1 MDDLPRKWAN
11 PCASGGSRKL
21 PALTAI
27 DTAAGEPFH
36 SNSGS
41 ETKHKS
47 VSKERMIRTAFL
59 FLVLVIGTQVHA
71 QLVPPARLDGFVYPP
86 GRRVDPDTILIEAF
100 FNPVCPDSRDAWPPL
115 KQALKHYGSR
125 VALLLHLLP
134 LPYHDNAYIYRY

>member
-1 MDDLPRKWAN
+1 M
-11 PCASGGSRKL
+11 
-21 PALTAI
+21 
-27 DTAAGEPFH
+27 
-36 SNSGS
+36 
-41 ETKHKS
+41 
-47 VSKERMIRTAFL
+47 
-59 FLVLVIGTQVHA
+59 HA

-134 LPYHDNAYIYRY
+134 LPSLLSVFFCHSMSEIGRKLLALVRIISSMTSKFRPFS

>member
-1 MDDLPRKWAN
+1 
-11 PCASGGSRKL
+11 
-21 PALTAI
+21 
-27 DTAAGEPFH
+27 
-36 SNSGS
+36 
-41 ETKHKS
+41 
-47 VSKERMIRTAFL
+47 MIRTAFL

-134 LPYHDNAYIYRY
+134 LPYHDNAYVSSRALHIVNALNANATYCLLETFFH